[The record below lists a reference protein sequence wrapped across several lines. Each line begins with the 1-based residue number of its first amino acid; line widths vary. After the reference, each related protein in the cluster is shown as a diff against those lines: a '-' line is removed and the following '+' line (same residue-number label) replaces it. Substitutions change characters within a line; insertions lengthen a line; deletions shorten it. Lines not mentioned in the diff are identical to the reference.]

1 MTALQ
6 TFDSA
11 ASKTTAP
18 TISNFRD
25 IGGHALPFGKL
36 LTGRL
41 YRSAAPRQL
50 HASDAQAFGVM
61 RLTTIVDLRGRDE
74 AARSPTL
81 GHDTGSI
88 RMISTPIEPR
98 TSGRVQQA
106 LADGSASA
114 ALMRD
119 LMISSY
125 RDYVTEAAPAFGD
138 ALTALLTSDGS
149 ALVHCTAG
157 KDRTG
162 FVVAVIQS
170 ALGASESDIASDYLR
185 TNTDWDRASV
195 SSHLPLDS
203 DVVAPLLRADMD
215 YLTAA
220 FEEITR
226 HDGSVHGFIERATQ
240 GRVTQVHLDALL
252 SQAEHQ

>member
-1 MTALQ
+1 V
-6 TFDSA
+6 
-11 ASKTTAP
+11 K
-18 TISNFRD
+18 
-25 IGGHALPFGKL
+25 
-36 LTGRL
+36 
-41 YRSAAPRQL
+41 
-50 HASDAQAFGVM
+50 
-61 RLTTIVDLRGRDE
+61 
-74 AARSPTL
+74 
-81 GHDTGSI
+81 
-88 RMISTPIEPR
+88 
-98 TSGRVQQA
+98 QA

-125 RDYVTEAAPAFGD
+125 RHYVTEAAPAFGD
-138 ALTALLTSDGS
+138 ALTALLKSEGP

-170 ALGASESDIASDYLR
+170 ALGASEDDIATDYLR

-203 DVVAPLLRADMD
+203 DVVAPILRADMD

-220 FEEITR
+220 FKEIAR
-226 HDGSVHGFIERATQ
+226 HDRGVHGFIERATQ
-240 GRVTQVHLDALL
+240 GRVTRAHLDVLL
-252 SQAEHQ
+252 YRGD

>member
-1 MTALQ
+1 MTVIETVDVA
-6 TFDSA
+6 TSKIA
-11 ASKTTAP
+11 APS
-18 TISNFRD
+18 ISNFRD
-25 IGGHALPFGKL
+25 VGGHALPSGKL
-36 LTGRL
+36 RTGRL
-41 YRSAAPRQL
+41 YRSAAPRHL
-50 HASDAQAFGVM
+50 TASDTEAFGIM

-74 AARSPTL
+74 AAKSPTL
-81 GHDTGSI
+81 GHDLSSVRI
-88 RMISTPIEPR
+88 VSTPIEPR
-98 TSGRVQQA
+98 SSGRVQQA

-125 RDYVTEAAPAFGD
+125 RHYVTEAAPAFGD
-138 ALTALLTSDGS
+138 ALTALLTSDDP

-170 ALGASESDIASDYLR
+170 ALGASENDIATDYLR

-203 DVVAPLLRADMD
+203 DIVAPILRAEIE
-215 YLTAA
+215 YLSAA

-226 HDGSVHGFIERATQ
+226 HDGNVHGFIERATQ
-240 GRVTQVHLDALL
+240 GRVTRAHLDVLL
-252 SQAEHQ
+252 HQVD

>member
-1 MTALQ
+1 MTALEPR
-6 TFDSA
+6 DDV
-11 ASKTTAP
+11 ASKIAVP
-18 TISNFRD
+18 SISNFRD
-25 IGGHALPFGKL
+25 VGGHALPSGKIR
-36 LTGRL
+36 TGRL

-50 HASDAQAFGVM
+50 NASDTEAFGMM

-74 AARSPTL
+74 AAKSPTL

-88 RMISTPIEPR
+88 RIVSTPVEPR

-125 RDYVTEAAPAFGD
+125 RHYVTEAAPAFGD
-138 ALTALLTSDGS
+138 ALTALLISDGP

-170 ALGASESDIASDYLR
+170 ALGASENDIAADYLR

-203 DVVAPLLRADMD
+203 DVVAPILRADMD

-220 FEEITR
+220 FKEIAR
-226 HDGSVHGFIERATQ
+226 HDRGVHGFIERATQ
-240 GRVTQVHLDALL
+240 GRVTRAHLDVLL
-252 SQAEHQ
+252 HQGD